1 MLMTFSHDRM
11 PPRKGS
17 KGKGSASKA
26 AASEGLQIP
35 DGYVQLPHNM
45 GLMKVAD
52 TQAGNTMESAS
63 NDQEAVISNTRYALR
78 SRKTSNTSQTKDKVS
93 LTDSKADNEEPP
105 MKRQRTKE
113 GGDPL
118 EDDKGNQLSK
128 DSATSVASKKR
139 MLKQV
144 KSPYQT
150 YTSVP
155 WGETPWPE
163 FVHPSAADCETL
175 YSILHEEHA
184 NGNLSFER
192 PVKIPPPSLEIA
204 GCGETQLLLDGMIRT
219 IMSGATTMNNA
230 NNAIKSVSDFYGT
243 VTKSVIVDGEEITPV
258 KDAIDW
264 NKVRLLGV
272 DEFKR
277 RIRTGGLQEK
287 NSKAVIAIL
296 EKIHGWN
303 AERAAAFTQEK
314 ATGIPAN
321 IPGAEKLTQ
330 KQKDMEIWMFENDVI
345 SLEHI
350 RSLSAEEV
358 MHELIQLS
366 HVGVKTAACVLLF
379 CLQEPCFAVDTHCF
393 RLAQWLGWLPK
404 DLKNDSGR
412 DKAFAHLDLRIPDH
426 LKYGLHQLFIEH
438 GKECHKC
445 KANTK
450 EGTKEWKS
458 YTCPLDHLLE
468 RIKRE
473 DKKSSSK
480 RKAGTMEKESGQG
493 VEKTDD
499 RTLDESGN
507 AEAVFNPGLQG
518 DTPNGDGAEQHTGEE
533 GDKEA
538 YTETERPGP
547 SKKRAPSGRRPQKQD
562 NSAYTAAS
570 LKKHDDA
577 AGGSADGPA
586 QGV

>member
-1 MLMTFSHDRM
+1 MAS
-11 PPRKGS
+11 RKGN
-17 KGKGSASKA
+17 KGQGSASKA
-26 AASEGLQIP
+26 AASENSQIS

-45 GLMKVAD
+45 GVIKVVD
-52 TQAGNTMESAS
+52 TQAGQVVDSGSEY
-63 NDQEAVISNTRYALR
+63 QETVILDTRYALR
-78 SRKTSNTSQTKDKVS
+78 SQKTSDTSQTQDNPS
-93 LTDSKADNEEPP
+93 LTNSETDNEEPP
-105 MKRQRTKE
+105 MKRQRTQKGDDSLE
-113 GGDPL
+113 GV
-118 EDDKGNQLSK
+118 EEEQLSQNNA
-128 DSATSVASKKR
+128 ATAADKQKVAKH
-139 MLKQV
+139 V
-144 KSPYQT
+144 KSPYET

-155 WGETPWPE
+155 WGETRWPD
-163 FVHPSAADCETL
+163 FSRPSAADCETV
-175 YSILHEEHA
+175 YSILREEHA

-219 IMSGATTMNNA
+219 IMSGATTMSNA

-243 VTKSVIVDGEEITPV
+243 VTKSVMVDGEEITPV

-264 NKVRLLGV
+264 NRVRLLGV

-296 EKIHGWN
+296 EKIYGWN
-303 AERAAAFTQEK
+303 AERTTAFKQEK
-314 ATGIPAN
+314 ANGTPAN

-330 KQKDMEIWMFENDVI
+330 KQKDMEIWMFDNDVI

-350 RSLSAEEV
+350 RCLSAEEV

-393 RLAQWLGWLPK
+393 RMAQWLGWLPK
-404 DLKNDSGR
+404 DLKNDAGR

-445 KANTK
+445 KANTRA
-450 EGTKEWKS
+450 GTKEWELS
-458 YTCPLDHLLE
+458 SCPLEHLLE

-473 DKKSSSK
+473 NNKPSNK
-480 RKAGTMEKESGQG
+480 RKAGEMEKQSDG
-493 VEKTDD
+493 VANKTDD
-499 RTLDESGN
+499 QTLDESGS

-518 DTPNGDGAEQHTGEE
+518 AEQQTGEE
-533 GDKEA
+533 ADQG
-538 YTETERPGP
+538 ETTPTQHP
-547 SKKRAPSGRRPQKQD
+547 DLS
-562 NSAYTAAS
+562 
-570 LKKHDDA
+570 
-577 AGGSADGPA
+577 
-586 QGV
+586 V